1 MDMEKSSLEKKKFQG
16 GPTPIVFI
24 HIREKTLPT
33 VRKSCNPLIDDYC
46 GNKPCVDVLSG
57 KYDVARMCV

>member
-1 MDMEKSSLEKKKFQG
+1 MDVEKSSLEKEIKNSRRA
-16 GPTPIVFI
+16 TPIVFI

-57 KYDVARMCV
+57 KYARMCV

>member
-1 MDMEKSSLEKKKFQG
+1 MDMEKSSLEKKFQG

-33 VRKSCNPLIDDYC
+33 VRKSCINDYC
-46 GNKPCVDVLSG
+46 GDKPCVDVLSG
-57 KYDVARMCV
+57 KYDVARLCV